1 MISNTRYSI
10 DIYERFY
17 KVQGAAIFKYKT
29 TVIKAQIW
37 QQNNK
42 YFTVDRDQ
50 KLDSSKELKS
60 AE

>member
-1 MISNTRYSI
+1 MKKGGNIPI
-10 DIYERFY
+10 QI
-17 KVQGAAIFKYKT
+17 

-42 YFTVDRDQ
+42 YFTVDWDQ
-50 KLDSSKELKS
+50 KLDSSKELKI